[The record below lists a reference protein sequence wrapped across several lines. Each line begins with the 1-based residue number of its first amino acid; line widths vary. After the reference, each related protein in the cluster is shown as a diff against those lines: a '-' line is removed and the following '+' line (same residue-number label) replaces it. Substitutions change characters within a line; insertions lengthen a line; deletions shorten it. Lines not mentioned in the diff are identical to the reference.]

1 MYVYR
6 YLLIKFFS
14 YVDVFVFVINFLML
28 RIIFINFEY
37 NICSLKFVVLL
48 FVNGLFVIEIKESLY
63 VYILVF

>member
-1 MYVYR
+1 MYW

-28 RIIFINFEY
+28 RIIFIYFEY

-48 FVNGLFVIEIKESLY
+48 FVNGLFVKL
-63 VYILVF
+63 FFFFM